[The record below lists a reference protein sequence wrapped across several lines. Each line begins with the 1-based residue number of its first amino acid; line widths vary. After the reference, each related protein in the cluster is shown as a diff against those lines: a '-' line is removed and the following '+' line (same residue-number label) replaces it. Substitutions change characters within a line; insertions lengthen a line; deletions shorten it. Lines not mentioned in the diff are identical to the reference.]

1 MPSKTAKGLK
11 MKKLNDTVILFC
23 DSSSGK
29 YIPQRFAAEIM
40 PQFLYGVS
48 QDDLNELAD
57 PDNEFYWDTWEK
69 VLNNAK
75 VIDHT
80 TGQTYTLH
88 HDGDLWLLDW
98 DNMTLE
104 EKLNFDPEY
113 DQY

>member
-1 MPSKTAKGLK
+1 

-29 YIPQRFAAEIM
+29 YIPQRFANEIKRENVV
-40 PQFLYGVS
+40 GVS
-48 QDDLNELAD
+48 MDYLDSLD
-57 PDNEFYWDTWEK
+57 PENEFYWDNWNH
-69 VLNNAK
+69 VLDNAQ
-75 VIDHT
+75 VIDPV
-80 TGQTYTLH
+80 TGQTYHLH